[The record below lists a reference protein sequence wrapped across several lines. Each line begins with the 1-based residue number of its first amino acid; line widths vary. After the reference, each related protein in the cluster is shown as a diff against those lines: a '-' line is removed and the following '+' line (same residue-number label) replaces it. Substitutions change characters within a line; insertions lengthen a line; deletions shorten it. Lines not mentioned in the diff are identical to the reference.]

1 MSTLLLLPDLITTTV
16 AATQHAIA
24 SAPDA
29 VHHLA
34 AASIPDG
41 NPEAPGDWQDKVG
54 RIVGVAKWIGLA
66 LAVFAV
72 IAAAVGLYRSNHG
85 QGGEVQDRLVR
96 IGFGIALVS
105 GAATAVGFVVS

>member
-24 SAPDA
+24 AAPDV

-34 AASIPDG
+34 VDIPDG
-41 NPEAPGDWQDKVG
+41 NPQAPGNLNDKVG
-54 RIVGVAKWIGLA
+54 KIIGIAKWVA
-66 LAVFAV
+66 LVLAV
-72 IAAAVGLYRSNHG
+72 IAIIGAAVGLYRSNHG

-96 IGFGIALVS
+96 IGFGVFIAM
-105 GAATAVGFVVS
+105 GAATIVGFLIN

>member
-1 MSTLLLLPDLITTTV
+1 MSTLLLLPDVITSTI

-24 SAPDA
+24 AAPDV

-34 AASIPDG
+34 ADIPDG
-41 NPEAPGDWQDKVG
+41 KPDAPGDWNTKVG
-54 RIVGVAKWIGLA
+54 KIVGVAKWIGLA

-72 IAAAVGLYRSNHG
+72 IGAAVGLYRSNQGH
-85 QGGEVQDRLVR
+85 GGEVQDRLVR